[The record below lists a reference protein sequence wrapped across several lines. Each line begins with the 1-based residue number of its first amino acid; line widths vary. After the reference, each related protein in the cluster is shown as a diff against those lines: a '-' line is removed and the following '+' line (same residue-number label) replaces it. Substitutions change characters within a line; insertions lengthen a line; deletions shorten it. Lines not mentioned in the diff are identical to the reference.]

1 MYKVVYEIVCLVGG
15 RIIIGFYK
23 NALGLFSVLNFYILE
38 RNIICLV
45 RGLYLFIKMGKF
57 V

>member
-23 NALGLFSVLNFYILE
+23 NVLGLFSVLNFYVLE
-38 RNIICLV
+38 RNIIRLV